1 VSARPLAVTLALLAA
16 PIQAGCG
23 AADRAPD
30 ATAVAR
36 GFQTAIDRE
45 DGATACEQLGEETKS
60 SLESD
65 EGKPCEE
72 AILGLELPSGTEVSR
87 ARVYVGSASVAVPDG
102 TTVFL
107 DESSDRWE
115 VSAAGCTPTEPD
127 QPLDCDLED

>member
-1 VSARPLAVTLALLAA
+1 VSARPLAVALLLAA
-16 PIQAGCG
+16 AIQVGCG

-36 GFQTAIDRE
+36 AFQTAIDRE
-45 DGATACEQLGEETKS
+45 DGAAACEQLGDETKR

-65 EGKPCEE
+65 EGKPCDE
-72 AILGLELPSGTEVSR
+72 AILDLDLPSGTEVRR
-87 ARVYVGSASVAVPDG
+87 ARVYVGSASVPLPNG

-107 DESSDRWE
+107 DESPSRWE